1 MDTSC
6 HDVVFKGN
14 HTSNAAVEGAELG
27 KSGQGTSSPCLL
39 SATAAGEA
47 TTVKARRSRRRRATF
62 KALTGENLL
71 DAQYEK
77 RPIFLKWPHQPLVFD

>member
-39 SATAAGEA
+39 SVTAVGEA
-47 TTVKARRSRRRRATF
+47 TTV
-62 KALTGENLL
+62 
-71 DAQYEK
+71 
-77 RPIFLKWPHQPLVFD
+77 